1 MNDDIFLKKTYAGI
15 VEDNN
20 DPKRLGRIKV
30 RVFEVYSDIETQDI
44 PWASPW
50 KDLNG
55 ENFILPERGKVVTV
69 IFENGDLYKP
79 EYIYAEHFNI
89 NLENKLK
96 QLSPDDYKSMKSILF
111 NHKTQI
117 YVNESEGLKID
128 HKFNNINITEKN
140 INLNLKD
147 NYGKINIGD
156 ESSNQE
162 SILGTNFLE
171 WFDEFMNILSGQ
183 EGGPFLGNLA
193 SPVVPTPALLESI
206 AKYKA
211 FKQPKFLSKNVFIVD
226 NYDVTSIRQNKED
239 RQNNTQIGDDYRSST
254 SNTNLVDFDLL
265 DYDPLYGN
273 GDETPSEGG
282 QGGLSTSDGSNP
294 DGNSG
299 PIQLNGNT
307 NPDINKI
314 LKTMNAKGYHVEEK
328 PYYINI
334 IGVRNQYEG
343 EEYSNQFK
351 DKMWAIWKN
360 EEGQWESKTW
370 SISTIPGSDKH
381 KLKDGTRV
389 GWKKF
394 LSIERTK
401 GGGILVPA
409 QYLNIYS
416 FYEATSTN
424 KNAMKGKPF
433 FHTDGRPQKAYR
445 DKNFET
451 NIITFSNK
459 NNIDVGNHAMLI
471 HRAFPGG
478 TLVNNWS
485 EGCQVLQKETDL
497 DQLSNLAR
505 KHIQNG
511 NGNRFHYTLIT
522 GKDIE
527 EFGGDDFSN
536 PTNQSSGFTEENKYP
551 APKPKIVPLK
561 EYQKSK
567 GLNPTGKIDK
577 PTLNAIKSDL
587 KINSDEELAHFMG
600 QCHHETGGFTSGSEN
615 LNYSSSGLLNTFK
628 KYFRSKEQADQYERK
643 PVQIASRVYANRM
656 GNSDEASQ
664 QGWLYR
670 GRGSVQLTG
679 KENYTAF
686 SKSVNDPEVVN
697 NPELVAEKYFFA
709 SAKFFF
715 DKNNLWSIAK
725 KGIDDNIIEK
735 ISRRVNGGTHGLED
749 RIRQTK
755 YYYDMIKS

>member
-171 WFDEFMNILSGQ
+171 WFDEFINILSGQ

-193 SPVVPTPALLESI
+193 SPVIPTPALLESI

-265 DYDPLYGN
+265 DYDPLYG
-273 GDETPSEGG
+273 
-282 QGGLSTSDGSNP
+282 
-294 DGNSG
+294 DGNSDN
-299 PIQLNGNT
+299 PITSENVDKSKKESNPNLINIINT
-307 NPDINKI
+307 
-314 LKTMNAKGYHVEEK
+314 MRAKGYIIEEK
-328 PYYINI
+328 PFYMNLVA
-334 IGVRNQYEG
+334 VRNQYEG
-343 EEYSNQFK
+343 QDYSTAFV
-351 DKMWAIWKN
+351 DKLWVIWKN
-360 EEGQWESKTW
+360 DEDKWESKTFP
-370 SISTIPGSDKH
+370 ISTMPGWKEYDLPNGEKVDWKNYLGSDDYSSDSLVENNNLNVSIKVKSGKITDISKDVLKTAAKKSDNKTITISSTQRPPSSQARAMITNLERDWENGDRTGSIQKDIYSNAGDKVIQVYVDLKSRGVSKDDILKAMEEKIIEIGPMNISKH
-381 KLKDGTRV
+381 ASDISELNVMDIPKGNLRNPLV
-389 GWKKF
+389 F
-394 LSIERTK
+394 LSALRSDSRVK
-401 GGGILVPA
+401 
-409 QYLNIYS
+409 
-416 FYEATSTN
+416 
-424 KNAMKGKPF
+424 
-433 FHTDGRPQKAYR
+433 
-445 DKNFET
+445 
-451 NIITFSNK
+451 
-459 NNIDVGNHAMLI
+459 
-471 HRAFPGG
+471 
-478 TLVNNWS
+478 
-485 EGCQVLQKETDL
+485 QVLDE
-497 DQLSNLAR
+497 
-505 KHIQNG
+505 NG
-511 NGNRFHYTLIT
+511 VYHVEI
-522 GKDIE
+522 K
-527 EFGGDDFSN
+527 
-536 PTNQSSGFTEENKYP
+536 QS
-551 APKPKIVPLK
+551 
-561 EYQKSK
+561 
-567 GLNPTGKIDK
+567 
-577 PTLNAIKSDL
+577 
-587 KINSDEELAHFMG
+587 
-600 QCHHETGGFTSGSEN
+600 
-615 LNYSSSGLLNTFK
+615 
-628 KYFRSKEQADQYERK
+628 
-643 PVQIASRVYANRM
+643 
-656 GNSDEASQ
+656 
-664 QGWLYR
+664 
-670 GRGSVQLTG
+670 
-679 KENYTAF
+679 
-686 SKSVNDPEVVN
+686 
-697 NPELVAEKYFFA
+697 
-709 SAKFFF
+709 
-715 DKNNLWSIAK
+715 
-725 KGIDDNIIEK
+725 
-735 ISRRVNGGTHGLED
+735 
-749 RIRQTK
+749 
-755 YYYDMIKS
+755 